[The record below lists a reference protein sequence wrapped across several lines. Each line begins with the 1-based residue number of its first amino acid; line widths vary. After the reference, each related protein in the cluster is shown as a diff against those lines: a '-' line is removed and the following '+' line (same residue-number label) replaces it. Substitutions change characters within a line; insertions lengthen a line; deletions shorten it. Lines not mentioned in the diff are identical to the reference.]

1 MKAMTVVMLFYIGIS
16 VATICMLALLVQ
28 KPDRIPCDVVEISP
42 DVSNKDRE
50 YCRLFR
56 QRQAAMRHHL

>member
-1 MKAMTVVMLFYIGIS
+1 MKASDVAMIFYMAIAVG
-16 VATICMLALLVQ
+16 TICMIAALVQ